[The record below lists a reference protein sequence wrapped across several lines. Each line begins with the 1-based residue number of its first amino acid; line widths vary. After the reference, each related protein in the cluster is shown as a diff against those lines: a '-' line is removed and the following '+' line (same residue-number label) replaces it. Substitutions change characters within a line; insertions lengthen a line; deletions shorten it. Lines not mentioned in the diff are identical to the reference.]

1 MEVILREDVASLG
14 HRGDVVKVAE
24 GYGRNYLLPQGKA
37 LAVTAS
43 NRARIEKEKKAT
55 LARLAKER
63 SDYEDLAK
71 KIEGIRLVAPRR
83 VGEKD
88 QLFGSVTSGDIHDL
102 LKSKGFDVDK
112 RKVVLEDPIRTL
124 GEHTVK
130 VKLHPEVST
139 TLRVLV
145 TKEG

>member
-37 LAVTAS
+37 LAVTPA
-43 NRARIEKEKKAT
+43 NRARIEKERKAV
-55 LARLAKER
+55 AAKLAKEKAEF
-63 SDYEDLAK
+63 EDMAK
-71 KIEGIRLVAPRR
+71 KIEGIRLVAPRK

-88 QLFGSVTSGDIHDL
+88 QLFGSVTSHDIADL
-102 LKSKGFDVDK
+102 LKAKGFEVDK
-112 RKVVLEDPIRTL
+112 RKVVLEDPIKTL

-130 VKLHPEVST
+130 VKLHPEVAT
-139 TLRVLV
+139 TIRVLV
-145 TKEG
+145 TKEA

>member
-14 HRGDVVKVAE
+14 HRGDVVKVKD
-24 GYGRNYLLPQGKA
+24 GYGRNFLLPEGKA
-37 LAVTAS
+37 LAVTAQ
-43 NRARIEKEKKAT
+43 NRARIEKERKAVVQKI
-55 LARLAKER
+55 AQEKAACE
-63 SDYEDLAK
+63 ELAK
-71 KIEGIRLVAPRR
+71 KIEGIRLVAPRK

-88 QLFGSVTSGDIHDL
+88 HLFGSVTSGDIADL
-102 LKSKGFDVDK
+102 LKGKGYEVDK
-112 RKVVLEDPIRTL
+112 RKVVLEDPIKTL

-139 TLRVLV
+139 TIRVLV